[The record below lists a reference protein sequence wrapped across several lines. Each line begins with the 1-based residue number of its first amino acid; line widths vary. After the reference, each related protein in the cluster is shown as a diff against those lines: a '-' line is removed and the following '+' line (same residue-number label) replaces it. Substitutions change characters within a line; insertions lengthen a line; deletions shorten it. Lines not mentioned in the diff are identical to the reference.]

1 MSNVVSPI
9 PQVPLSD
16 IAQSAIAAMS
26 PPDAVPYGP
35 GRRLGVSF
43 SGGVD
48 SAVVLVLAVEA
59 FGPEAVVALIAVSPS
74 LARRELR
81 AARETAA
88 EIGVELAEVATF
100 ETDIPDY
107 RANRADRCFHC
118 RTEMFTR
125 FTGQTATELGLAAI
139 AYGENSS
146 DVDRIDRP
154 GAAAARDFGVLR
166 PLAAAGI
173 DKKGVRKLAREF
185 GLSVAD
191 KPASPCLASRVPHGV
206 EVTPELLRQIDDA
219 EDAVIEAGFPEARV
233 RHHGEI
239 ARIEVP
245 AADLVRL
252 ATPRVRARVV
262 DGVRAA
268 GYRHVTMDLAGLQ
281 SGAFTLHV
289 IGRRNDS

>member
-1 MSNVVSPI
+1 
-9 PQVPLSD
+9 
-16 IAQSAIAAMS
+16 MS